1 MPANLPVGRDLTIR
15 CKIENGWY
23 YCAFGRS
30 KAHHRI
36 RAPALNPRDP
46 EAAAEDTCGWQSA
59 DCVCDDDAA
68 RAILEPGPQADRA
81 CGHWSGVGRVR

>member
-15 CKIENGWY
+15 RKIENGRY

-36 RAPALNPRDP
+36 RAPRR
-46 EAAAEDTCGWQSA
+46 EA
-59 DCVCDDDAA
+59 
-68 RAILEPGPQADRA
+68 
-81 CGHWSGVGRVR
+81 VGRYAYPDRPAVRFDVSAAINA